1 MKNKSTTWV
10 IDPSGSNNM
19 VSFNYMIE
27 KTMTI
32 NELNFKKSENDNH
45 MKKSDDQSLTNSGKA
60 AKTRGWIMWT
70 R

>member
-1 MKNKSTTWV
+1 
-10 IDPSGSNNM
+10 
-19 VSFNYMIE
+19 
-27 KTMTI
+27 
-32 NELNFKKSENDNH
+32 